1 LALFRCVGL
10 GANIVAWWGLVMNA
24 FAIRVGKG
32 SVVSILSLACTVEAN
47 PSDSGDST
55 GASISGTGITTTADA
70 TAEDGD
76 SGTSAA
82 SSAAD
87 SGSAD
92 SAADNDD
99 GGVKYDVGAAGDVDT
114 GGGPLLGSCR
124 ASEIYGASG
133 GFPAFT
139 DPAYAP
145 FLDRTVALVTHQPQ
159 YPLTNVMTILD
170 ISGDPPTP
178 NVNYN
183 APKYYHPSWTSDG
196 LGKPFGITLDSYGN
210 IYLAAST
217 VWGANPTPNKIRRID
232 AESGAITDFATLP
245 NSGPAFGNLNY
256 DCVSQTIYVSNH
268 EDGRIYQLD
277 MGGNVVSTYHHA
289 TGDVTMGPAADP
301 GEPDGAFAP
310 LGDRVW
316 AVQSHYG
323 RLYYS
328 VWVEHSA
335 TVNANRDNEIWS
347 VGYVDDDTGVPDAA
361 TAKKEFDVP
370 QNAGNPGLSIPVS
383 DLGFA
388 HDGWM
393 LIAQRTMYG
402 DMSTSAHQSTTY
414 DYESQGGVWVSQG
427 TNYVVG
433 ELLPYSAAGGVDH
446 DFVENGY
453 VWMTGDALDFYTPD
467 VVYGLQG
474 TPYGGGGVE
483 TSTIIDL
490 DGEVTSQDKT
500 VYGDVELPIPGDVS
514 HVPPP
519 G

>member
-1 LALFRCVGL
+1 MITRTVVSL
-10 GANIVAWWGLVMNA
+10 G
-24 FAIRVGKG
+24 
-32 SVVSILSLACTVEAN
+32 SILSIACVAA
-47 PSDSGDST
+47 PSSSSGGDSSGTSLTATGITTAAEEVTGDDAST
-55 GASISGTGITTTADA
+55 GASSG
-70 TAEDGD
+70 
-76 SGTSAA
+76 AA
-82 SSAAD
+82 SNA
-87 SGSAD
+87 SAD
-92 SAADNDD
+92 SSDGDD
-99 GGVKYDVGAAGDVDT
+99 EGGIKYDVGTITDVS
-114 GGGPLLGSCR
+114 GGVVPGVGSCR
-124 ASEIYGASG
+124 ASEFYGASG

-139 DPAYAP
+139 DPAYAS
-145 FLDRTVALVTHQPQ
+145 FLDRTVAIVSHQPQ
-159 YPLTNVMTILD
+159 YPLTNVLTILD
-170 ISGDPPTP
+170 ISGDPPPP
-178 NVNYN
+178 NTNYN
-183 APKYYHPSWTSDG
+183 APKYYQPQWTQDQ
-196 LGKPFGITLDSYGN
+196 LGKIFGITLDSYGN
-210 IYLAAST
+210 IYVAAST
-217 VWGANPTPNKIRRID
+217 VYGANPAPNKIRRID
-232 AESGAITDFATLP
+232 AESGVITDFATLP
-245 NSGPAFGNLNY
+245 NNGPAFGNLNY

-268 EDGRIYQLD
+268 EDGRIYQVD
-277 MGGNVVSTYHHA
+277 MNGDVVSTYHHA

-301 GEPDGAFAP
+301 GEPDGVFAP
-310 LGDRVW
+310 LGARVW
-316 AVQSHYG
+316 AVQSHAG

-335 TVNANRDNEIWS
+335 TVNANQDNEIWS
-347 VGYVDDDTGVPDAA
+347 VGYVDDSGVPDAD
-361 TAKKEFDVP
+361 TAQKEFDVP

-402 DMSTSAHQSTTY
+402 DTQTSAHQSTTY
-414 DYESQGGVWVSQG
+414 DYDYQNGAWVSQG

-446 DFVENGY
+446 DFVAEGY

-490 DGEVTSQDKT
+490 DGEVTQQDKT

-514 HVPPP
+514 PVPPP